1 VVATT
6 VALVLWSIV
15 APATPQAARARF
27 ARVARDA
34 LTRIGTPHRRIGL
47 VAFETTMTEALVE
60 LQVHLRPESK
70 DDIAAF
76 ESGIALLGAGH
87 ELIRL
92 RDDGTSPLAVGSEPG
107 ISELLYRGDA
117 RSLAA
122 ARHMVADAAA
132 HSLAELRED
141 AIGAEQAQTA
151 SSKIVAL
158 AAIRDE
164 LERGSA
170 LLTGESQEGVLS
182 DVA

>member
-1 VVATT
+1 
-6 VALVLWSIV
+6 
-15 APATPQAARARF
+15 
-27 ARVARDA
+27 
-34 LTRIGTPHRRIGL
+34 
-47 VAFETTMTEALVE
+47 MTEALVE
-60 LQVHLRPESK
+60 LQVHLRPEAK

-76 ESGIALLGAGH
+76 ESGIALLGAGR

-92 RDDGTSPLAVGSEPG
+92 RDDGTSPLAVGEPG
-107 ISELLYRGDA
+107 ISELLYRGGA

-122 ARHMVADAAA
+122 ARHMAADAAA

-141 AIGAEQAQTA
+141 AVAAAQAQAA

-170 LLTGESQEGVLS
+170 LLTGERQKGVLS
-182 DVA
+182 DAA